1 MRLLKEYDVFVP
13 GSKLRILVNEARV
26 KGPLHLL
33 QKLIPLVFSSEELA
47 QSCGQGIG
55 SSSTIKLQ
63 EAGEIKKPLDNA
75 KVQVLKGRTSNY
87 NDCFVSDDL
96 PEELRIFFLIFHTVT
111 FVCNFFPPN
120 RI

>member
-1 MRLLKEYDVFVP
+1 MRLLKGYDVFVP
-13 GSKLRILVNEARV
+13 GIKLRILVNEARV

-55 SSSTIKLQ
+55 SSSTSKLQ
-63 EAGEIKKPLDNA
+63 EAGDIRKPLDNA
-75 KVQVLKGRTSNY
+75 KVQVLKGRTSNHS
-87 NDCFVSDDL
+87 DCFVSYDF
-96 PEELRIFFLIFHTVT
+96 PEELRRGFFFLIFHT

-120 RI
+120 RV

>member
-1 MRLLKEYDVFVP
+1 MTYEGDLLGVPNEMLFSEFFFLINLREGEMHLLKGYDVFVL
-13 GSKLRILVNEARV
+13 GSKLRILINEARL

-63 EAGEIKKPLDNA
+63 EEGDIKKPLDNA
-75 KVQVLKGRTSNY
+75 KVQVFKGRTSN
-87 NDCFVSDDL
+87 L
-96 PEELRIFFLIFHTVT
+96 
-111 FVCNFFPPN
+111 
-120 RI
+120 

>member
-1 MRLLKEYDVFVP
+1 MHLLKGYDVFVP
-13 GSKLRILVNEARV
+13 GSKLRILINEARL

-63 EAGEIKKPLDNA
+63 EGDIKKPLDNA
-75 KVQVLKGRTSNY
+75 KVQVFKGRTSN
-87 NDCFVSDDL
+87 L
-96 PEELRIFFLIFHTVT
+96 
-111 FVCNFFPPN
+111 
-120 RI
+120 